1 MNMIYQIFALA
12 LIMGVVWYLGYRKGK
27 TIKIREL
34 QNMEYPELT
43 KEEEEKLRKYYK
55 FCKIFD
61 EIMTEEDN
69 DDFFTGNISKSA
81 RTCTNKDEKQK

>member
-1 MNMIYQIFALA
+1 MIYQIFALA
-12 LIMGVVWYLGYRKGK
+12 LLMGIVYAIAYHRGK
-27 TIKIREL
+27 TIKEREL

-61 EIMTEEDN
+61 EIMTD
-69 DDFFTGNISKSA
+69 DDFFTGDISKSA
-81 RTCTNKDEKQK
+81 GTCTNKDEKQK

>member
-1 MNMIYQIFALA
+1 MIYQIFALA
-12 LIMGVVWYLGYRKGK
+12 LLMGVVWYLGYHRGK
-27 TIKIREL
+27 TIKEREL

-61 EIMTEEDN
+61 QLMTD
-69 DDFFTGNISKSA
+69 DDFFTGDISKSA
-81 RTCTNKDEKQK
+81 GTCTNKDELK

>member
-1 MNMIYQIFALA
+1 MIYQIFALA
-12 LIMGVVWYLGYRKGK
+12 LLMGAMWYLGYHRGR
-27 TIKIREL
+27 TIKERER
-34 QNMEYPELT
+34 QDMEYPELT

-61 EIMTEEDN
+61 EILTEDDN